1 MSKAKTMT
9 KRTQSR
15 NKTNYSSVGRSG
27 AAGLQVARASK
38 GKGSFDNAL
47 KGLMAGSEPKP
58 NIKPKKK
65 IKVPKAGPGKKR
77 VQGSSLKRN
86 TPAMTMS
93 KRGITS
99 GGGSG
104 GGGEWVTVKGRRIPL
119 GKG

>member
-1 MSKAKTMT
+1 MPKAKTTT

-27 AAGLQVARASK
+27 ATGLEVARASK
-38 GKGSFDNAL
+38 GKGSFDNAV

-77 VQGSSLKRN
+77 VQGSGKTR
-86 TPAMTMS
+86 A
-93 KRGITS
+93 
-99 GGGSG
+99 GGFSSTGG
-104 GGGEWVTVKGRRIPL
+104 GGGEWATIKGRRIPL